1 MSNPV
6 LVTVVTVCRN
16 VKSSLEKTMNSL
28 LHQSCAH
35 IDYVI
40 IDGASTDGTP
50 EMLGKTEGIRWISEP
65 DKGIYDAM
73 NKGIRMAEGDVQAV
87 GVDHVLDELVH
98 LAGGVQGVH
107 GRLGNV
113 GHLRAEHGF
122 PHHIR
127 IHAGDVFASDDT
139 LSKVFSIERDADVI
153 YGDVI
158 KGDSIKKAEPPHN
171 GHRMY
176 FCHQSAFVRT
186 SCLKEFPFDIQHR
199 MSADFKQM
207 KQLYLAGK
215 TFMQLDFPIAVFDTS
230 GVSNAQ
236 RSKGLYDNIQVIRE
250 VDNWKERLRLLPRL
264 LFTYWMCRL
273 RGA

>member
-1 MSNPV
+1 
-6 LVTVVTVCRN
+6 
-16 VKSSLEKTMNSL
+16 MNSL
-28 LHQSCAH
+28 LHQSYAH

-50 EMLGKTEGIRWISEP
+50 EMLGKTEGVRWISEP

-73 NKGIRMAEGDVQAV
+73 NKGIRMAEGEWVIFM
-87 GVDHVLDELVH
+87 
-98 LAGGVQGVH
+98 
-107 GRLGNV
+107 N
-113 GHLRAEHGF
+113 
-122 PHHIR
+122 
-127 IHAGDVFASDDT
+127 AGDVFASDDT
-139 LSKVFSIERDADVI
+139 LSKVFSVERDADVI

-171 GHRMY
+171 AHRMY

-186 SCLKEFPFDIQHR
+186 SCLREFPFDIQHR

-250 VDNWKERLRLLPRL
+250 VDNWEERLRLLPRL

>member
-28 LHQSCAH
+28 LHQSYAH

-50 EMLGKTEGIRWISEP
+50 EMLGKTEGVRWISEP
-65 DKGIYDAM
+65 DMGIYDAM
-73 NKGIRMAEGDVQAV
+73 NKGIRMAEGEWVIFM
-87 GVDHVLDELVH
+87 
-98 LAGGVQGVH
+98 
-107 GRLGNV
+107 N
-113 GHLRAEHGF
+113 
-122 PHHIR
+122 
-127 IHAGDVFASDDT
+127 AGDVFASDDT
-139 LSKVFSIERDADVI
+139 LSKVFSVERDADVI

-171 GHRMY
+171 AHRMY

-207 KQLYLAGK
+207 KHLYLAGK

>member
-1 MSNPV
+1 M
-6 LVTVVTVCRN
+6 VTVVTVCRN

-28 LHQSCAH
+28 LHQSYAH

-73 NKGIRMAEGDVQAV
+73 NKGIRMAEGEWVIFM
-87 GVDHVLDELVH
+87 
-98 LAGGVQGVH
+98 
-107 GRLGNV
+107 N
-113 GHLRAEHGF
+113 
-122 PHHIR
+122 
-127 IHAGDVFASDDT
+127 AGDVFASDDT
-139 LSKVFSIERDADVI
+139 LSKVFSVERDADVI

-158 KGDSIKKAEPPHN
+158 KGDNIKKAEPPHN

>member
-28 LHQSCAH
+28 LHQSYAH

-50 EMLGKTEGIRWISEP
+50 EMLGKTEGVRWISEP

-73 NKGIRMAEGDVQAV
+73 NKGIRMAEGEWVIFM
-87 GVDHVLDELVH
+87 
-98 LAGGVQGVH
+98 
-107 GRLGNV
+107 N
-113 GHLRAEHGF
+113 
-122 PHHIR
+122 
-127 IHAGDVFASDDT
+127 AGDVFASDDT
-139 LSKVFSIERDADVI
+139 LSKVFSVERDADVI

-158 KGDSIKKAEPPHN
+158 KGDNIKKAEPPHN

-236 RSKGLYDNIQVIRE
+236 RSKGLYENIQVIRE

>member
-28 LHQSCAH
+28 LHQSYAH

-73 NKGIRMAEGDVQAV
+73 NKGIRMAEGEWVIFM
-87 GVDHVLDELVH
+87 
-98 LAGGVQGVH
+98 
-107 GRLGNV
+107 N
-113 GHLRAEHGF
+113 
-122 PHHIR
+122 
-127 IHAGDVFASDDT
+127 AGDVFASDDT
-139 LSKVFSIERDADVI
+139 LSKVFSVERDADVI

-158 KGDSIKKAEPPHN
+158 KGDNIKKAEPPHN

-250 VDNWKERLRLLPRL
+250 VDNWRERLRLLPRL

>member
-1 MSNPV
+1 M
-6 LVTVVTVCRN
+6 VTVVTVCRN

-28 LHQSCAH
+28 LHQSYAH

-73 NKGIRMAEGDVQAV
+73 NKGIRMAEGEWVIFM
-87 GVDHVLDELVH
+87 
-98 LAGGVQGVH
+98 
-107 GRLGNV
+107 N
-113 GHLRAEHGF
+113 
-122 PHHIR
+122 
-127 IHAGDVFASDDT
+127 AGDVFASDDT
-139 LSKVFSIERDADVI
+139 LSKVFSVERDADVI

-158 KGDSIKKAEPPHN
+158 KGDNIKKAEPPHN

-250 VDNWKERLRLLPRL
+250 VDNWRERLRLLPRL

>member
-28 LHQSCAH
+28 LHQSYAH

-50 EMLGKTEGIRWISEP
+50 EMLGKTEGVRWISEP

-73 NKGIRMAEGDVQAV
+73 NKGIRMAEGEWVIFM
-87 GVDHVLDELVH
+87 
-98 LAGGVQGVH
+98 
-107 GRLGNV
+107 N
-113 GHLRAEHGF
+113 
-122 PHHIR
+122 
-127 IHAGDVFASDDT
+127 AGDVFASDDT
-139 LSKVFSIERDADVI
+139 LSKVFSVERDADVI

-158 KGDSIKKAEPPHN
+158 KGDNIKKAEPPHN

-273 RGA
+273 RGT

>member
-28 LHQSCAH
+28 LHQSYAH

-50 EMLGKTEGIRWISEP
+50 EMLGKTKGVRWISEP
-65 DKGIYDAM
+65 DMGIYDAM
-73 NKGIRMAEGDVQAV
+73 NKGIRMAEGEWVIFM
-87 GVDHVLDELVH
+87 
-98 LAGGVQGVH
+98 
-107 GRLGNV
+107 N
-113 GHLRAEHGF
+113 
-122 PHHIR
+122 
-127 IHAGDVFASDDT
+127 AGDVFASDDT
-139 LSKVFSIERDADVI
+139 LSKVFSVERDADVI

-158 KGDSIKKAEPPHN
+158 KGDNIKKAESPHN

>member
-28 LHQSCAH
+28 LHQSYAH

-73 NKGIRMAEGDVQAV
+73 NKGIRMAEGEWVIFM
-87 GVDHVLDELVH
+87 
-98 LAGGVQGVH
+98 
-107 GRLGNV
+107 N
-113 GHLRAEHGF
+113 
-122 PHHIR
+122 
-127 IHAGDVFASDDT
+127 AGDVFASDDT
-139 LSKVFSIERDADVI
+139 LSKVFSVERDADVI

-158 KGDSIKKAEPPHN
+158 KGDNIKKAEPPHN

-199 MSADFKQM
+199 MSADFKQI

>member
-28 LHQSCAH
+28 LHQSYAH

-73 NKGIRMAEGDVQAV
+73 NKGIRMAEGEWVIFM
-87 GVDHVLDELVH
+87 
-98 LAGGVQGVH
+98 
-107 GRLGNV
+107 N
-113 GHLRAEHGF
+113 
-122 PHHIR
+122 
-127 IHAGDVFASDDT
+127 AGDVFASDDT
-139 LSKVFSIERDADVI
+139 LSKVFSVERDADVI

-158 KGDSIKKAEPPHN
+158 KGDNIKKAEPPHN

-215 TFMQLDFPIAVFDTS
+215 TFMQLGFPIAVFDTS

>member
-28 LHQSCAH
+28 LHQSYAH

-73 NKGIRMAEGDVQAV
+73 NKGIRMAEGEWVIFM
-87 GVDHVLDELVH
+87 
-98 LAGGVQGVH
+98 
-107 GRLGNV
+107 N
-113 GHLRAEHGF
+113 
-122 PHHIR
+122 
-127 IHAGDVFASDDT
+127 AGDVFASDDT
-139 LSKVFSIERDADVI
+139 LSKVFSVERDADVI

-158 KGDSIKKAEPPHN
+158 KGDNIKKAEPPHN

>member
-28 LHQSCAH
+28 LHQSYAH

-50 EMLGKTEGIRWISEP
+50 EMLGKTEGVRWISEP

-73 NKGIRMAEGDVQAV
+73 NKGIRMAEGEWVIFM
-87 GVDHVLDELVH
+87 
-98 LAGGVQGVH
+98 
-107 GRLGNV
+107 N
-113 GHLRAEHGF
+113 
-122 PHHIR
+122 
-127 IHAGDVFASDDT
+127 AGDVFASDDT
-139 LSKVFSIERDADVI
+139 LSKVFSVERDADVI

-158 KGDSIKKAEPPHN
+158 KGDSIKKAELPHN

>member
-28 LHQSCAH
+28 LHQSYAH

-50 EMLGKTEGIRWISEP
+50 EMLGKTEGVRWISEP

-73 NKGIRMAEGDVQAV
+73 NKGIRMAEGEWVIFM
-87 GVDHVLDELVH
+87 
-98 LAGGVQGVH
+98 
-107 GRLGNV
+107 N
-113 GHLRAEHGF
+113 
-122 PHHIR
+122 
-127 IHAGDVFASDDT
+127 AGDVFASDDT
-139 LSKVFSIERDADVI
+139 LSKVFSVERDADVI

-158 KGDSIKKAEPPHN
+158 KGDNIKKAEPPHN

>member
-6 LVTVVTVCRN
+6 LVTVVTDCRN

-28 LHQSCAH
+28 LHQSYAH

-73 NKGIRMAEGDVQAV
+73 NKGIRMAEGEWVIFM
-87 GVDHVLDELVH
+87 
-98 LAGGVQGVH
+98 
-107 GRLGNV
+107 N
-113 GHLRAEHGF
+113 
-122 PHHIR
+122 
-127 IHAGDVFASDDT
+127 AGDVFASDDT
-139 LSKVFSIERDADVI
+139 LSKVFSVERDADVI

>member
-1 MSNPV
+1 M
-6 LVTVVTVCRN
+6 VTVVTVCRN

-28 LHQSCAH
+28 LHQSYAH

-50 EMLGKTEGIRWISEP
+50 EMLGKTEGVRWISEP

-73 NKGIRMAEGDVQAV
+73 NKGIRMAEGEWVIFM
-87 GVDHVLDELVH
+87 
-98 LAGGVQGVH
+98 
-107 GRLGNV
+107 N
-113 GHLRAEHGF
+113 
-122 PHHIR
+122 
-127 IHAGDVFASDDT
+127 AGDVFASDDT
-139 LSKVFSIERDADVI
+139 LSKVFSVERDADVI

-158 KGDSIKKAEPPHN
+158 KGDNIKKAEPPHN

>member
-28 LHQSCAH
+28 LHQSYAH

-50 EMLGKTEGIRWISEP
+50 EMLGKTEGVRWISEP

-73 NKGIRMAEGDVQAV
+73 NKGIRMAEGEWVIFM
-87 GVDHVLDELVH
+87 
-98 LAGGVQGVH
+98 
-107 GRLGNV
+107 N
-113 GHLRAEHGF
+113 
-122 PHHIR
+122 
-127 IHAGDVFASDDT
+127 AGDVFASDDT
-139 LSKVFSIERDADVI
+139 LSKVFSVERDADVI

-158 KGDSIKKAEPPHN
+158 KGDNIKKAEPPHN

-250 VDNWKERLRLLPRL
+250 VDNWKERLRLLPIPGVAIASPFRN
-264 LFTYWMCRL
+264 L
-273 RGA
+273 RACPAHKRNNGWCLSP

>member
-28 LHQSCAH
+28 RHQSYVH

-73 NKGIRMAEGDVQAV
+73 NKGIRMAEGEWVIFM
-87 GVDHVLDELVH
+87 
-98 LAGGVQGVH
+98 
-107 GRLGNV
+107 N
-113 GHLRAEHGF
+113 
-122 PHHIR
+122 
-127 IHAGDVFASDDT
+127 AGDVFASDDT
-139 LSKVFSIERDADVI
+139 LSKVFSVERDADVI

-158 KGDSIKKAEPPHN
+158 KGDNIKKAESPHN

-186 SCLKEFPFDIQHR
+186 SCLREFPFDIQHR

>member
-28 LHQSCAH
+28 LHQSYAH
-35 IDYVI
+35 VDYVI

-73 NKGIRMAEGDVQAV
+73 NKGIRMAEGEWVIFM
-87 GVDHVLDELVH
+87 
-98 LAGGVQGVH
+98 
-107 GRLGNV
+107 N
-113 GHLRAEHGF
+113 
-122 PHHIR
+122 
-127 IHAGDVFASDDT
+127 AGDVFASDDT
-139 LSKVFSIERDADVI
+139 LSKVFSVERDADVI

-158 KGDSIKKAEPPHN
+158 KGDNIKKAEPPHN

>member
-28 LHQSCAH
+28 LHQSYAH

-73 NKGIRMAEGDVQAV
+73 NKGIRMAEGEWVIFM
-87 GVDHVLDELVH
+87 
-98 LAGGVQGVH
+98 
-107 GRLGNV
+107 N
-113 GHLRAEHGF
+113 
-122 PHHIR
+122 
-127 IHAGDVFASDDT
+127 AGDVFASDDT
-139 LSKVFSIERDADVI
+139 LSKVFSEERDSDVI

-171 GHRMY
+171 GQRMY

>member
-28 LHQSCAH
+28 LHQSYAH

-73 NKGIRMAEGDVQAV
+73 NKGIRMAEGEWVIFM
-87 GVDHVLDELVH
+87 
-98 LAGGVQGVH
+98 
-107 GRLGNV
+107 N
-113 GHLRAEHGF
+113 
-122 PHHIR
+122 
-127 IHAGDVFASDDT
+127 AGDVFASDDT
-139 LSKVFSIERDADVI
+139 LSKVFSVERDADVI

-171 GHRMY
+171 AHRMY

>member
-28 LHQSCAH
+28 LHQSYAH

-50 EMLGKTEGIRWISEP
+50 EMLGKTEDIRWISEP

-73 NKGIRMAEGDVQAV
+73 NKGIRMAEGEWVIFM
-87 GVDHVLDELVH
+87 
-98 LAGGVQGVH
+98 
-107 GRLGNV
+107 N
-113 GHLRAEHGF
+113 
-122 PHHIR
+122 
-127 IHAGDVFASDDT
+127 AGDVFASDDT
-139 LSKVFSIERDADVI
+139 LSKVFSVERDADVI

-158 KGDSIKKAEPPHN
+158 KGDNIKKAEPPHN

>member
-1 MSNPV
+1 
-6 LVTVVTVCRN
+6 
-16 VKSSLEKTMNSL
+16 MNSL
-28 LHQSCAH
+28 LHQSYAH

-50 EMLGKTEGIRWISEP
+50 EMLEKTEGIRWISEP

-73 NKGIRMAEGDVQAV
+73 NKGIRMAEGEWVIFM
-87 GVDHVLDELVH
+87 
-98 LAGGVQGVH
+98 
-107 GRLGNV
+107 N
-113 GHLRAEHGF
+113 
-122 PHHIR
+122 
-127 IHAGDVFASDDT
+127 AGDVFASDDT
-139 LSKVFSIERDADVI
+139 LSKVFSVERDADVI

-158 KGDSIKKAEPPHN
+158 KGDCIKKAEPPHN

>member
-16 VKSSLEKTMNSL
+16 VKSSLEKTMNSV
-28 LHQSCAH
+28 LHQSYAH

-50 EMLGKTEGIRWISEP
+50 EMLGKTEGVRWISEP

-73 NKGIRMAEGDVQAV
+73 NKGIRMAEGEWVIFM
-87 GVDHVLDELVH
+87 
-98 LAGGVQGVH
+98 
-107 GRLGNV
+107 N
-113 GHLRAEHGF
+113 
-122 PHHIR
+122 
-127 IHAGDVFASDDT
+127 AGDVFASDDT
-139 LSKVFSIERDADVI
+139 LSKVFSVERDADVI

-158 KGDSIKKAEPPHN
+158 KGDNIKKAEPPHN

>member
-16 VKSSLEKTMNSL
+16 VKYSLEKTMNSL
-28 LHQSCAH
+28 LHQSYAH

-73 NKGIRMAEGDVQAV
+73 NKGIRMAEGEWVIFM
-87 GVDHVLDELVH
+87 
-98 LAGGVQGVH
+98 
-107 GRLGNV
+107 N
-113 GHLRAEHGF
+113 
-122 PHHIR
+122 
-127 IHAGDVFASDDT
+127 AGDVFASDDT
-139 LSKVFSIERDADVI
+139 LSKVFSVERDADVI

-158 KGDSIKKAEPPHN
+158 KGDNIKKAESPHN

>member
-1 MSNPV
+1 MKQNPSISIIT
-6 LVTVVTVCRN
+6 VTYNCAAT
-16 VKSSLEKTMNSL
+16 LERT
-28 LHQSCAH
+28 LHSIETQTFTH
-35 IDYVI
+35 FEHLI

-50 EMLGKTEGIRWISEP
+50 EMLGKTEGVRWISEP

-73 NKGIRMAEGDVQAV
+73 NKGIRMAEGEWVIFM
-87 GVDHVLDELVH
+87 
-98 LAGGVQGVH
+98 
-107 GRLGNV
+107 N
-113 GHLRAEHGF
+113 
-122 PHHIR
+122 
-127 IHAGDVFASDDT
+127 AGDVFASDDT
-139 LSKVFSIERDADVI
+139 LSKVFSVERDADVI

-171 GHRMY
+171 AHRMY

>member
-28 LHQSCAH
+28 LHQSYAH

-73 NKGIRMAEGDVQAV
+73 NKGIRMAEGEWVIFM
-87 GVDHVLDELVH
+87 
-98 LAGGVQGVH
+98 
-107 GRLGNV
+107 N
-113 GHLRAEHGF
+113 
-122 PHHIR
+122 
-127 IHAGDVFASDDT
+127 AGDVFASDDT
-139 LSKVFSIERDADVI
+139 LSKVFSVERDADVI

-176 FCHQSAFVRT
+176 FCHQSAFVRM

>member
-16 VKSSLEKTMNSL
+16 VKSSLEKTMNSV
-28 LHQSCAH
+28 LHQSYAH

-50 EMLGKTEGIRWISEP
+50 EMLGKTEGVRWISEP
-65 DKGIYDAM
+65 DMGIYDAM
-73 NKGIRMAEGDVQAV
+73 NKGIRMAEGEWVIFM
-87 GVDHVLDELVH
+87 
-98 LAGGVQGVH
+98 
-107 GRLGNV
+107 N
-113 GHLRAEHGF
+113 
-122 PHHIR
+122 
-127 IHAGDVFASDDT
+127 AGDVFASDDT
-139 LSKVFSIERDADVI
+139 LSKVFSVERDADVI

-158 KGDSIKKAEPPHN
+158 KGDNIKKAESPHN

>member
-28 LHQSCAH
+28 LHQSYAH

-73 NKGIRMAEGDVQAV
+73 NKGIRMAEGEWVIFM
-87 GVDHVLDELVH
+87 
-98 LAGGVQGVH
+98 
-107 GRLGNV
+107 N
-113 GHLRAEHGF
+113 
-122 PHHIR
+122 
-127 IHAGDVFASDDT
+127 AGDLFASDYT
-139 LSKVFSIERDADVI
+139 LSKVFSVERDADVI

-158 KGDSIKKAEPPHN
+158 KGDNIKKAEPPHN

>member
-1 MSNPV
+1 
-6 LVTVVTVCRN
+6 
-16 VKSSLEKTMNSL
+16 MNSL
-28 LHQSCAH
+28 LHQSYAH
-35 IDYVI
+35 VDYVI

-73 NKGIRMAEGDVQAV
+73 NKGIRMAEGEWVIFM
-87 GVDHVLDELVH
+87 
-98 LAGGVQGVH
+98 
-107 GRLGNV
+107 N
-113 GHLRAEHGF
+113 
-122 PHHIR
+122 
-127 IHAGDVFASDDT
+127 AGDVFASDDT
-139 LSKVFSIERDADVI
+139 LSKVFSVERDADVI

-158 KGDSIKKAEPPHN
+158 KGDGIKKAEPPHN

-250 VDNWKERLRLLPRL
+250 VDNWRERLRLLPRL

>member
-16 VKSSLEKTMNSL
+16 MKSSLEKTMDSV
-28 LHQSCAH
+28 LHQSYVH

-40 IDGASTDGTP
+40 IDGASTDGTS
-50 EMLGKTEGIRWISEP
+50 EILEKTGGIRWISEP

-73 NKGIRMAEGDVQAV
+73 NKGIHMAEGEWVIFM
-87 GVDHVLDELVH
+87 
-98 LAGGVQGVH
+98 
-107 GRLGNV
+107 N
-113 GHLRAEHGF
+113 
-122 PHHIR
+122 
-127 IHAGDVFASDDT
+127 AGDVFASNDT
-139 LSKVFSIERDADVI
+139 LTKVFSVERNADVV

-171 GHRMY
+171 SHRMY

-186 SCLKEFPFDIQHR
+186 SCLREFSFDIQHR

-207 KQLYLAGK
+207 KQLFLAGK
-215 TFMQLDFPIAVFDTS
+215 TFMRLDFPIAVFDTS

-236 RSKGLYDNIQVIRE
+236 RSKGLHDNIQVIRE
-250 VDNWKERLRLLPRL
+250 VDNRKERLRLLPRL

>member
-28 LHQSCAH
+28 LHQSYAH

-73 NKGIRMAEGDVQAV
+73 NKGIRMAEGEWVIFM
-87 GVDHVLDELVH
+87 
-98 LAGGVQGVH
+98 
-107 GRLGNV
+107 N
-113 GHLRAEHGF
+113 
-122 PHHIR
+122 
-127 IHAGDVFASDDT
+127 AGDVFASDDT
-139 LSKVFSIERDADVI
+139 LSKVFSVERDADVI

-264 LFTYWMCRL
+264 LFTYWVCRL